1 MRLRHRPADRNRIT
15 AGRRPRAEEART
27 YIRSLALPVALSS
40 VVMVSACGGGGEEE
54 TGGPGSEAAAE
65 LHDAQVLSLHDAT
78 LMPEGSESGVYSELV
93 TVQYSEEV
101 RASTELDKPECVD
114 AANRWGDLDGV
125 QDAPASIAA
134 YEWSE
139 GSLSHMLVRLDPSVA
154 EEAMSTEPPESCAS
168 YSATYED
175 GSSSDYGVSELD
187 LPAFAD
193 ESRAYAIEVSSADEH
208 NNMYSVMYRNG
219 DLLGTTSILG
229 AGGLEDYEDMLVEF
243 TEAAIERQG
252 QMLGD

>member
-1 MRLRHRPADRNRIT
+1 
-15 AGRRPRAEEART
+15 
-27 YIRSLALPVALSS
+27 
-40 VVMVSACGGGGEEE
+40 MVSACGGGDAE
-54 TGGPGSEAAAE
+54 TGGPGSEAAAR
-65 LHDAQVLSLHDAT
+65 LHDAQVLHLHDAT

-125 QDAPASIAA
+125 QEAPASIAA

-139 GSLSHMLVRLDPSVA
+139 GALSHMLVELDPAVA
-154 EEAMSTEPPESCAS
+154 EEAIATEPPESCAS

-175 GSSSDYGVSELD
+175 GTSSDYGVSELD
-187 LPAFAD
+187 LPEFAD
-193 ESRAYAIEVSSADEH
+193 ESRAFAIEVSSEEGR

-229 AGGLEDYEDMLVEF
+229 SGGIEDYEDMLVEF
-243 TEAAIERQG
+243 TEASIERQG
-252 QMLGD
+252 QMLEAG